1 MSSIDAPVP
10 VLMYREQGALA
21 GEGTALKIGGVTSV
35 ADVWKEFAQPPYFV
49 PYHGALSEGV
59 HIVVLAPVTSDWT
72 TTQAATGPAGGS
84 WELKSAHGTTLAAKN
99 EQGKNGGT
107 DLMLSNAADGTS
119 LELTLAAGGAG
130 IERMQMGPTGAKIEH
145 TVSIA
150 FSPALSPGA
159 TSQFE
164 LIAGKKQKLAE
175 GSVETKTAA
184 ADGVQESWTLSKP
197 DWAKGKTA
205 VASASLH
212 VGSGATAGTS
222 VPAVSPVTPNSPGAS
237 VPPAPAT
244 PPGQ

>member
-1 MSSIDAPVP
+1 MSPIDAPVP

-21 GEGTALKIGGVTSV
+21 GEGTALKVGGVTSV

-49 PYHGALSEGV
+49 PYHGALSQGV

-72 TTQAATGPAGGS
+72 TTQSANAAAGGS
-84 WELKSAHGTTLAAKN
+84 WELKSAHGTTLTAKT
-99 EQGKNGGT
+99 EQAKNGGT
-107 DLMLSNAADGTS
+107 SLMLTNAADGTS
-119 LELTLAAGGAG
+119 LDLTLAAGGAG
-130 IERMQMGPTGAKIEH
+130 IERMQMGPTDAKIEH

-150 FSPALSPGA
+150 FSPALGPGV

-164 LIAGKKQKLAE
+164 LIAGKKQKLGG
-175 GSVETKTAA
+175 GSVETKAA

-212 VGSGATAGTS
+212 GGPGPAGTPATTNTPA
-222 VPAVSPVTPNSPGAS
+222 PAVSPSPTT
-237 VPPAPAT
+237 PPAE
-244 PPGQ
+244 